1 MLSILEA
8 SLHSTLDKL
17 SNGEDVEVKDEWI
30 DEACAQLRAALE
42 KQLKTK
48 RDPEFR
54 LRMSNIGR
62 PLCQLQMAAKGEDSG
77 RMDYSF
83 IMKMLFGDSVEIL
96 TRLLLK
102 INGANVTSDGDKVK
116 LNVSDVSI
124 SGESDI
130 DINNKV
136 YDIKSCSPW
145 AFKNKWSEGFEGM
158 LKDDGF
164 GYVGQLFGYADAQK
178 KAPGGWIVVDKSSG
192 EIAVVEVKAN
202 KQQVASIRQKRKDV
216 VEAISQNKPFQRC
229 FEDEPEFWRRK
240 PTGNKKINKKCHF
253 CDYKKACWPK
263 AVYTE
268 NVFSTAQSKP
278 FYWYTEITNYQWK
291 KNAD

>member
-8 SLHSTLDKL
+8 SLHSTLDKI
-17 SNGEDVEVKDEWI
+17 SNSEDIEVKDEWI
-30 DEACAQLRAALE
+30 DEACDQLRQALE

-48 RDPEFR
+48 RDPEFK

-62 PLCQLQMAAKGEDSG
+62 PLCQLQMQNNGVKSG
-77 RMDYSF
+77 RMDYNF
-83 IMKMLFGDSVEIL
+83 IMKMLLGDSVEIL
-96 TRLLLK
+96 TRLMLK
-102 INGANVTSDGDKVK
+102 INGANVTSDGDQVK

-130 DINNKV
+130 DIDGKV
-136 YDIKSCSPW
+136 FDIKSASGW
-145 AFKNKWSEGFEGM
+145 AFKNKWTEGFEG
-158 LKDDGF
+158 LLSDDGF

-202 KQQVASIRQKRKDV
+202 RQQVAAIRKKRKDA
-216 VEAISQNKPFQRC
+216 VEAITQNKPFQRC

-240 PTGNKKINKKCHF
+240 PTGNRKINKKCNF
-253 CDYKKACWPK
+253 CDYKKTCWPQ
-263 AVYTE
+263 AVYKANE
-268 NVFSTAQSKP
+268 LSTAQSKP